1 MSWTPN
7 IASKAHDEKMKS
19 EIYLIRHGETAW
31 SLSGQHTGRTDIA
44 LTEAGKLQ
52 AAGIAARLG
61 QRQFQLV
68 LTSPLQRAA
77 ETCRLAGF
85 GEMAQVEPNLMEWNY
100 GNYDGLTS
108 SQIREKTPGWTVWT
122 QPVPGGETKSEV
134 AARASAVLTRA
145 RAAGGDVALFSHGHL
160 LRVLLATWL
169 GLPPEDGKL
178 FALATASITILGYEH
193 ETPVILLRP

>member
-1 MSWTPN
+1 
-7 IASKAHDEKMKS
+7 MKS

-61 QRQFQLV
+61 QKRFQLV

-77 ETCRLAGF
+77 ETCRLAGLSNV
-85 GEMAQVEPNLMEWNY
+85 AQVEPNLMEWNY
-100 GNYDGLTS
+100 GDYDGLTS
-108 SQIREKTPGWTVWT
+108 SQIREKLPGWTVWT
-122 QPVPGGETKSEV
+122 HPVPGGETKSEV
-134 AARASAVLTRA
+134 AVRASAVLTRA
-145 RAAGGDVALFSHGHL
+145 RATGGNVALFSHGHL

-169 GLPPEDGKL
+169 GLPPEDGRL